1 MKATRNNHPFSNANI
16 KPNGSYK
23 TLESLRRIYLALG
36 KRNLW
41 MKSWVA
47 GRMTPNNAAG
57 QTPDGELPKQTAGGG
72 HGPPPSRAQLAL
84 LMAQA
89 EESSP
94 HSEFVKFELSDHS
107 EYLLTVTY
115 LIPGIEPTWVLSTE
129 GEDPPVVFWSVTTEN
144 PEQIYNL
151 VQKRVRN
158 PSIRPAPQRNLGD
171 TNEDHNKGPIQSQA
185 PEIVSTKSPEHLF
198 LDRYEVIEEIG
209 CGGMSRVYKAKDRK
223 QDRMVAVK
231 VLHPHLL
238 SENKVKKKKPEKRF
252 QQEFKATMALA
263 HLNIVAVIDHGE
275 TSEGLPFMVME
286 YIDGP
291 SLEQIFRDQGRL
303 KLSHFMTIF
312 YQVCSALSHAHIR
325 GVIHRDVKPSNIML
339 VKTAQNVEL
348 VKLLDFG
355 IAKIEPQGDEI
366 QQKLTQTG
374 DVFGSP
380 YYMSPE
386 QCKGIPL
393 DARSDIYSLGCVMY
407 QAVTGKRPFEGDN
420 AYKTIYM
427 HVNIKAA
434 PFSATRPESSI
445 PADLEAI
452 IMKCLEKEPHM
463 RYQTAQAL
471 SLDLQKVA
479 RGDRDE
485 EDYITKQT
493 RSGTFYAVHPNTGK
507 EQPANFL
514 SIIKLLAQAG
524 LITEAEVHKAVALDE
539 RGRSEL
545 GNYLVASGIIDGKT
559 LHSAV
564 QLQGMLER
572 DVIKLEKAIIALH
585 YCQRS
590 RISLEE
596 ALEELGWKT
605 SAT

>member
-1 MKATRNNHPFSNANI
+1 M
-16 KPNGSYK
+16 
-23 TLESLRRIYLALG
+23 TLE
-36 KRNLW
+36 
-41 MKSWVA
+41 
-47 GRMTPNNAAG
+47 NAAG
-57 QTPDGELPKQTAGGG
+57 HAPEGESANRQEAHKA
-72 HGPPPSRAQLAL
+72 PPSRAHLAA
-84 LMAQA
+84 LMALA

-94 HSEFVKFELSDHS
+94 HSELARFELSDGS

-115 LIPGIEPTWVLSTE
+115 LIEGVEPTWVLSTE
-129 GEDPPVVFWSVTTEN
+129 NEDPPTVFWSVTTEN

-158 PSIRPAPQRNLGD
+158 PSQRPTPVKPLGD
-171 TNEDHNKGPIQSQA
+171 TDDENDPRGHRKTGDIGRSKQNEK
-185 PEIVSTKSPEHLF
+185 LF

-209 CGGMSRVYKAKDRK
+209 CGGMSRVYKAKDLK
-223 QDRMVAVK
+223 QHDRLVAVK
-231 VLHPHLL
+231 LLHPHLL

-263 HLNIVAVIDHGE
+263 HLNIVAVFDHGE

-286 YIDGP
+286 FIDGP

-303 KLSHFMTIF
+303 KQSHFMTVF

-339 VKTAQNVEL
+339 VKTPQNVEL

-355 IAKIEPQGDEI
+355 IAKIEPHGEETP
-366 QQKLTQTG
+366 QKLTQTG

-386 QCKGIPL
+386 QCKGILL

-427 HVNIKAA
+427 HVNVKPPSFAQM
-434 PFSATRPESSI
+434 RPDSNLPSE
-445 PADLEAI
+445 LEPI

-471 SLDLQKVA
+471 SLDLQRVA
-479 RGDRDE
+479 RGDREE

-493 RSGTFYAVHPNTGK
+493 RSGTFYTIHPNTG
-507 EQPANFL
+507 EEQQPANFL
-514 SIIKLLAQAG
+514 SIVKLLKQAG
-524 LITEAEVHKAVALDE
+524 LITDAELEKAISLDE
-539 RGRSEL
+539 RGRREL
-545 GNYLVASGIIDGKT
+545 GNYLVENGIIDRKT

-564 QLQGMLER
+564 LLQGFIER
-572 DVIKLEKAIIALH
+572 DVMKVEKAIIALH

-596 ALEELGWKT
+596 ALEELGWKIKVD
-605 SAT
+605 

>member
-1 MKATRNNHPFSNANI
+1 MTLNN
-16 KPNGSYK
+16 
-23 TLESLRRIYLALG
+23 T
-36 KRNLW
+36 
-41 MKSWVA
+41 
-47 GRMTPNNAAG
+47 AG
-57 QTPDGELPKQTAGGG
+57 QTPDGESANKPAGGG
-72 HGPPPSRAQLAL
+72 HGPPPSRAQLAS

-94 HSEFVKFELSDHS
+94 HSESVQFELSDGS

-151 VQKRVRN
+151 VQKRARN
-158 PSIRPAPQRNLGD
+158 PSIRPAPQRHLGD
-171 TNEDHNKGPIQSQA
+171 TDEDHNKQA
-185 PEIVSTKSPEHLF
+185 KKEEQPELISKSPENLF

-238 SENKVKKKKPEKRF
+238 SENKTRKKKPEKRF

-275 TSEGLPFMVME
+275 TNEGLPFMVME

-291 SLEQIFRDQGRL
+291 SLEQIFKDHGRL
-303 KLSHFMTIF
+303 KLSHFLTIF

-339 VKTAQNVEL
+339 VKTPQNVEL

-355 IAKIEPQGDEI
+355 IAKIEPQGEETS
-366 QQKLTQTG
+366 QKLTQTG

-386 QCKGIPL
+386 QCKGAPL

-407 QAVTGKRPFEGDN
+407 QALTGKRPFEGEN

-434 PFSATRPESSI
+434 PFSMSRPESTI
-445 PADLEAI
+445 PPELETI

-493 RSGTFYAVHPNTGK
+493 RSGTFYAVHPDTGR

-514 SIIKLLAQAG
+514 SVIKLLKQAG
-524 LITEAEVHKAVALDE
+524 LITDAELQKAVGLDE

-545 GNYLVASGIIDGKT
+545 GNYLVSSGIIDGKT

-564 QLQGMLER
+564 ELQGLLER
-572 DVIKLEKAIIALH
+572 GGMKVEKAIIALH

-590 RISLEE
+590 RISLDE

>member
-1 MKATRNNHPFSNANI
+1 M
-16 KPNGSYK
+16 
-23 TLESLRRIYLALG
+23 TLE
-36 KRNLW
+36 
-41 MKSWVA
+41 
-47 GRMTPNNAAG
+47 NAAG
-57 QTPDGELPKQTAGGG
+57 HAPEGESANRPETHKA
-72 HGPPPSRAQLAL
+72 PPNRAHLAA
-84 LMAQA
+84 LMALA

-94 HSEFVKFELSDHS
+94 HSENARFELSDGS

-115 LIPGIEPTWVLSTE
+115 LIEGVEPTWVLSTE
-129 GEDPPVVFWSVTTEN
+129 NEDPPTVFWSVTTEN

-151 VQKRVRN
+151 VQKRARN
-158 PSIRPAPQRNLGD
+158 PSQRPAPQKPLGD
-171 TNEDHNKGPIQSQA
+171 TDDENDPRGHR
-185 PEIVSTKSPEHLF
+185 KSAGDIDRKPGQQLF
-198 LDRYEVIEEIG
+198 LNRYEVSEEIG
-209 CGGMSRVYKAKDRK
+209 CGGMSRVYRAKDLK

-231 VLHPHLL
+231 LLHPHLI
-238 SENKVKKKKPEKRF
+238 SQNKINKKKPEKRF

-263 HLNIVAVIDHGE
+263 HLNIVAVFDHGE
-275 TSEGLPFMVME
+275 TTEGLPFMVME
-286 YIDGP
+286 FIDGP

-339 VKTAQNVEL
+339 VKTPQNVEL

-355 IAKIEPQGDEI
+355 IAKIEPHGEDTP
-366 QQKLTQTG
+366 QKLTQTG

-386 QCKGIPL
+386 QCKGILL

-407 QAVTGKRPFEGDN
+407 QAVTGKRPFEGEN

-427 HVNIKAA
+427 HVNVKAPA
-434 PFSATRPESSI
+434 FSIVSPDSNI
-445 PADLEAI
+445 PAELEAI

-471 SLDLQKVA
+471 SLDLQRLA

-493 RSGTFYAVHPNTGK
+493 RSGTFYTIHPNTGQ
-507 EQPANFL
+507 EQQPANFL
-514 SIIKLLAQAG
+514 SIVKLLKQAG
-524 LITEAEVHKAVALDE
+524 LITDAELQKAISLDE
-539 RGRSEL
+539 PGRREL
-545 GNYLVASGIIDGKT
+545 GKYLVESGILDGKT

-564 QLQGMLER
+564 QLQGLIER
-572 DVIKLEKAIIALH
+572 DVMKVEKAIIALH

-596 ALEELGWKT
+596 ALEELGWKLKVD
-605 SAT
+605 

>member
-1 MKATRNNHPFSNANI
+1 M
-16 KPNGSYK
+16 
-23 TLESLRRIYLALG
+23 TLD
-36 KRNLW
+36 
-41 MKSWVA
+41 
-47 GRMTPNNAAG
+47 NAAG
-57 QTPDGELPKQTAGGG
+57 HVPEGESANRQEVQKA
-72 HGPPPSRAQLAL
+72 PPNRAHLAA
-84 LMAQA
+84 LMALA

-94 HSEFVKFELSDHS
+94 HSENARFELSDGS

-115 LIPGIEPTWVLSTE
+115 LIEGVEPTWVLSTE
-129 GEDPPVVFWSVTTEN
+129 NEDPPVVFWSVTTEN

-151 VQKRVRN
+151 VQKRARN
-158 PSIRPAPQRNLGD
+158 PSQRPAIPKPLSD
-171 TNEDHNKGPIQSQA
+171 TDDENDPRSHNKNDIGSKQSEQ
-185 PEIVSTKSPEHLF
+185 LF
-198 LDRYEVIEEIG
+198 LNRYEVIEEIG
-209 CGGMSRVYKAKDRK
+209 CGGMSRVYKAKDKK
-223 QDRMVAVK
+223 QDRLVAVK
-231 VLHPHLL
+231 LLHPHLV
-238 SENKVKKKKPEKRF
+238 SDSKVRKKKPEKRF

-263 HLNIVAVIDHGE
+263 HLNIVAVFDHGE
-275 TSEGLPFMVME
+275 TAEGLPFMVME
-286 YIDGP
+286 FIDGP

-303 KLSHFMTIF
+303 KLSHFMTVF

-339 VKTAQNVEL
+339 VKTPQNVEL

-355 IAKIEPQGDEI
+355 IAKIEPHGEETP
-366 QQKLTQTG
+366 QKLTQTG

-386 QCKGIPL
+386 QCKGILL

-427 HVNIKAA
+427 HVNVKPP
-434 PFSATRPESSI
+434 PFSQMRPESNV
-445 PADLEAI
+445 PAELEAI

-471 SLDLQKVA
+471 SLDLQKLA

-493 RSGTFYAVHPNTGK
+493 RSGTFYTIHPNTG
-507 EQPANFL
+507 EQQQPANFL
-514 SIIKLLAQAG
+514 SIVKLLKQAG
-524 LITEAEVHKAVALDE
+524 LITDAELQKAISLDE
-539 RGRSEL
+539 RGRREL
-545 GNYLVASGIIDGKT
+545 GNYLVQSGIIDGKT

-564 QLQGMLER
+564 QLQGFIER
-572 DVIKLEKAIIALH
+572 DTMKVEKAIIALH

-605 SAT
+605 PVD

>member
-1 MKATRNNHPFSNANI
+1 M
-16 KPNGSYK
+16 
-23 TLESLRRIYLALG
+23 TL
-36 KRNLW
+36 
-41 MKSWVA
+41 
-47 GRMTPNNAAG
+47 NNAAG
-57 QTPDGELPKQTAGGG
+57 QTPDGESANKRAEGG
-72 HGPPPSRAQLAL
+72 HAPPTRAHLAS

-94 HSEFVKFELSDHS
+94 HSEQVQFELSDGS

-151 VQKRVRN
+151 VQKRARN
-158 PSIRPAPQRNLGD
+158 PSIRPAPQKHLID
-171 TNEDHNKGPIQSQA
+171 TDEDHNPHAQAKEA
-185 PEIVSTKSPEHLF
+185 PELATKSPENLF

-238 SENKVKKKKPEKRF
+238 SENKIRKKKPEKRF

-286 YIDGP
+286 FIDGP
-291 SLEQIFRDQGRL
+291 SLEQIFKDHGRL

-339 VKTAQNVEL
+339 VKTPQNVEL

-355 IAKIEPQGDEI
+355 IAKIEPQGDETS
-366 QQKLTQTG
+366 QKLTQTG

-386 QCKGIPL
+386 QCKGGQL

-427 HVNIKAA
+427 HVNVKAA
-434 PFSATRPESSI
+434 PFSTSRPESSI
-445 PADLEAI
+445 PSELEAI

-471 SLDLQKVA
+471 SLDLQKLA

-514 SIIKLLAQAG
+514 SVIKLLKQAG
-524 LITEAEVHKAVALDE
+524 LITDAELQKAVLLDE

-564 QLQGMLER
+564 ELQGMLER
-572 DVIKLEKAIIALH
+572 DVMKVEKAIIALH

-605 SAT
+605 GAT

>member
-1 MKATRNNHPFSNANI
+1 M
-16 KPNGSYK
+16 
-23 TLESLRRIYLALG
+23 TLD
-36 KRNLW
+36 
-41 MKSWVA
+41 
-47 GRMTPNNAAG
+47 NAAG
-57 QTPDGELPKQTAGGG
+57 RIPEGESANRQETHKA
-72 HGPPPSRAQLAL
+72 PPNRAHLAA
-84 LMAQA
+84 LMALA

-94 HSEFVKFELSDHS
+94 HSELARFELSDGS

-115 LIPGIEPTWVLSTE
+115 LIDGVEPTWVLSTE
-129 GEDPPVVFWSVTTEN
+129 NEDPPTVFWSVTTEN

-151 VQKRVRN
+151 VQKRARN
-158 PSIRPAPQRNLGD
+158 PSQRPAPPKPLSD
-171 TNEDHNKGPIQSQA
+171 TD
-185 PEIVSTKSPEHLF
+185 PENDPRANRKSAGEIGSAKQTEQLF
-198 LDRYEVIEEIG
+198 LGRYEVIEEIG
-209 CGGMSRVYKAKDRK
+209 CGGMSRVYKAKDLK
-223 QDRMVAVK
+223 QQDRLVAVK
-231 VLHPHLL
+231 LLHPHLL

-263 HLNIVAVIDHGE
+263 HLNIVAVFDHGE
-275 TSEGLPFMVME
+275 TAEGLPFMVME
-286 YIDGP
+286 FIDGP

-339 VKTAQNVEL
+339 VKTPQNVEL

-355 IAKIEPQGDEI
+355 IAKIEPHGEETP
-366 QQKLTQTG
+366 QKLTQTG

-386 QCKGIPL
+386 QCKGILL

-407 QAVTGKRPFEGDN
+407 QAVIGKRPFEGDN

-427 HVNIKAA
+427 HVNVKPPSFAQM
-434 PFSATRPESSI
+434 RPDSNI
-445 PADLEAI
+445 PAELEAI

-463 RYQTAQAL
+463 RYQTVQAL
-471 SLDLQKVA
+471 SLDLQRLA
-479 RGDRDE
+479 RGDREE

-493 RSGTFYAVHPNTGK
+493 RSGTFYTIQPDTGK
-507 EQPANFL
+507 DQPATANFL
-514 SIIKLLAQAG
+514 SIVKLLKQAG
-524 LITEAEVHKAVALDE
+524 LITDAELQKALGLDE
-539 RGRSEL
+539 RGRREL

-564 QLQGMLER
+564 QLQNLIEHDEMK
-572 DVIKLEKAIIALH
+572 VEKAIIALH

-605 SAT
+605 RL

>member
-1 MKATRNNHPFSNANI
+1 VGFPIF
-16 KPNGSYK
+16 
-23 TLESLRRIYLALG
+23 ESVEEYTEQWVREFYGI
-36 KRNLW
+36 N
-41 MKSWVA
+41 SWVA
-47 GRMTPNNAAG
+47 GRMTLNNTAG
-57 QTPDGELPKQTAGGG
+57 QTPDGESANKRAEGGKA
-72 HGPPPSRAQLAL
+72 PPNRAQLAA

-94 HSEFVKFELSDHS
+94 HSELVRFELSDGS

-151 VQKRVRN
+151 VQKRARN
-158 PSIRPAPQRNLGD
+158 PSLRPTVPKPLVD
-171 TNEDHNKGPIQSQA
+171 TDEDHDAHAQAQHASEQQNKS
-185 PEIVSTKSPEHLF
+185 EVVF

-209 CGGMSRVYKAKDRK
+209 CGGMSRVFKAHDRK

-238 SENKVKKKKPEKRF
+238 SENKIRKKKPEKRF

-263 HLNIVAVIDHGE
+263 HLNIVAVFDHGE
-275 TSEGLPFMVME
+275 TAEGLPFMVME

-291 SLEQIFRDQGRL
+291 SLEQIFKDQGRL

-325 GVIHRDVKPSNIML
+325 GVTHRDVKPSNIML

-355 IAKIEPQGDEI
+355 IAKIEPHGEETP
-366 QQKLTQTG
+366 QKLTQTG

-386 QCKGIPL
+386 QCKGSAL

-427 HVNIKAA
+427 HVNIKAT
-434 PFSATRPESSI
+434 PFGVARPESTI
-445 PADLEAI
+445 PQELEHI

-471 SLDLQKVA
+471 SLDLQKLA

-493 RSGTFYAVHPNTGK
+493 RSGTFYAVHPNTGR

-514 SIIKLLAQAG
+514 SVIKLLKQAG
-524 LITEAEVHKAVALDE
+524 LISDVELQKAIGMDE

-572 DVIKLEKAIIALH
+572 DVMKVEKAIIALH

-605 SAT
+605 PL